1 MSTAGVCS
9 TASVVTTCSLHRRQC
24 SLPFSRA
31 FPEHRALSPCVP
43 CCTSAVI
50 SRILGSCRDRR
61 LGVCFSS
68 PANIGGHGA
77 VGCIVPYPP
86 RVAIKPA
93 PRDVR
98 QKGCPSRGHI
108 PPQAFLALSAT
119 SAHTRG
125 VGKWLLSLRCPGGS
139 HQTGA
144 KPICLFSFFPY
155 FDVR

>member
-1 MSTAGVCS
+1 MLSTAGVCS

-43 CCTSAVI
+43 CCTSVVI

-93 PRDVR
+93 PRDCQTEGLSQQR
-98 QKGCPSRGHI
+98 PHPSSGLFGIISNICSYQGCRKVAPVLEMPRWL
-108 PPQAFLALSAT
+108 PPDRCKTNLLVFFLSIL
-119 SAHTRG
+119 
-125 VGKWLLSLRCPGGS
+125 
-139 HQTGA
+139 
-144 KPICLFSFFPY
+144 
-155 FDVR
+155 